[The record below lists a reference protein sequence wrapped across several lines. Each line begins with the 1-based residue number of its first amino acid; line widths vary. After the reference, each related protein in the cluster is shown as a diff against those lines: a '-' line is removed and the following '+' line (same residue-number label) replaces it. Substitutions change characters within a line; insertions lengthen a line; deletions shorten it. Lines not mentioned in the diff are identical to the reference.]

1 MRDEITGVAFR
12 NLLKRLWFTVL
23 LCAGLLVEGVAADFT
38 PQWRISKGNAKYVK
52 IEGNRLTVDVPPGVS
67 NVCAYATAPI
77 DLSGWA

>member
-38 PQWRISKGNAKYVK
+38 PQWRISKGNAKYV
-52 IEGNRLTVDVPPGVS
+52 
-67 NVCAYATAPI
+67 
-77 DLSGWA
+77 